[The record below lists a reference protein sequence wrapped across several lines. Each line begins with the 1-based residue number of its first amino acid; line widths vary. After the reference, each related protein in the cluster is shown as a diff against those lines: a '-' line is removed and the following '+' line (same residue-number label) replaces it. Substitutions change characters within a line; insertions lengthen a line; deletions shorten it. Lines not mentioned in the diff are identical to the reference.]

1 MLKLE
6 VRDHCAAV
14 PVPGYL
20 PVFTATVS
28 GLLSLVAV
36 PCNIF
41 VCLTIMKSPPQFK
54 SLRTPFTYF
63 ILNLAA
69 TDLLV
74 GAVTEPVSVVYHFMH
89 GSVFRYLSEISQD
102 FTRSVFPSVYSVC
115 IQYTGINP
123 RALLCNFQAFK
134 VQQKCE

>member
-41 VCLTIMKSPPQFK
+41 VCLTIVKSPPQFK

-69 TDLLV
+69 TDLLI
-74 GAVTEPVSVVYHFMH
+74 GAATEPVSCCVY
-89 GSVFRYLSEISQD
+89 
-102 FTRSVFPSVYSVC
+102 T
-115 IQYTGINP
+115 
-123 RALLCNFQAFK
+123 QAFTK
-134 VQQKCE
+134 VNSN